1 MDDDKREAELGAVLD
16 AIAPGRA
23 FRNRNNGD
31 SPFPVRLFQAIA
43 RGEDAQVVDQ
53 QPSPY
58 GVRGIYDGDLDMILG
73 EQARRKNHGLRL
85 AMKNARTIAGAVAQE
100 IFDDVAARIDQIKDH
115 GAAIKALIEF
125 GLNAL
130 GLRPSKKKRGT
141 K

>member
-1 MDDDKREAELGAVLD
+1 M
-16 AIAPGRA
+16 
-23 FRNRNNGD
+23 N
-31 SPFPVRLFQAIA
+31 S
-43 RGEDAQVVDQ
+43 
-53 QPSPY
+53 
-58 GVRGIYDGDLDMILG
+58 

-85 AMKNARTIAGAVAQE
+85 AMKNARTIAGAVAKE
-100 IFDDVAARIDQIKDH
+100 IFDDHIKDH

>member
-16 AIAPGRA
+16 AIAPGRS

-43 RGEDAQVVDQ
+43 SGEDVQVADEEQ
-53 QPSPY
+53 TSY
-58 GVRGIYDGDLDMILG
+58 GRGIHDRDLDMILG
-73 EQARRKNHGLRL
+73 EQALRKNHGLRL

-100 IFDDVAARIDQIKDH
+100 IFDDHVGGRIDQIKDH

>member
-43 RGEDAQVVDQ
+43 RGQDAQVGDKEQ
-53 QPSPY
+53 TSY
-58 GVRGIYDGDLDMILG
+58 GRGIHDRDLYMILG
-73 EQARRKNHGLRL
+73 EQARRKHDGLRL
-85 AMKNARTIAGAVAQE
+85 ALKNARTIAVSVGQE
-100 IFDDVAARIDQIKDH
+100 ILEDQVVGRIDQIKDH